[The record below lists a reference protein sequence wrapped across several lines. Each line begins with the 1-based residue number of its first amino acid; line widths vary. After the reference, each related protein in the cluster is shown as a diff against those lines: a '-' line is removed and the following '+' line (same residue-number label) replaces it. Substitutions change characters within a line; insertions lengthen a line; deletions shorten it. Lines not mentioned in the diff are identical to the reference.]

1 MQKQQM
7 ADLKE
12 ASVWLDDLLAGPVL
26 PSQLPRSAD
35 VVIIGCGYTGLNA
48 ALETARGG
56 RSTLALDSLE
66 DPGAGCSSRNG
77 GQISTSIKPSKE
89 KLAGWFGAE
98 RASAMSMAS
107 FLGMRLGQ
115 KVLGQAEGK
124 TAFDDLPFP
133 HTSIVPRKPLVL
145 PATVAWYRWR
155 DQVQYQR
162 AAAVAG

>member
-12 ASVWLDDLLAGPVL
+12 ASVWLDDLPAGPVL

-35 VVIIGCGYTGLNA
+35 VVIIGSGYTGLNA

-56 RSTLALDSLE
+56 RSTLALDSV

-89 KLAGWFGAE
+89 KLAGWFGEE

-133 HTSIVPRKPLVL
+133 TRPLYRGNPWFL

-155 DQVQYQR
+155 DQVQYKR